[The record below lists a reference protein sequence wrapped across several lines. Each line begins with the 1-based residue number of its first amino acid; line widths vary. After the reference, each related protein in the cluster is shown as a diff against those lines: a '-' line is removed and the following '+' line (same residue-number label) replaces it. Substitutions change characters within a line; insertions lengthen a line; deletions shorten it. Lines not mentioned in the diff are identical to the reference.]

1 MADNHQPDPATTP
14 GFPRYDSPLERRTL
28 RDYYVMIREHL
39 WLALGVG
46 LLISLCTGYYLA
58 RQPAVYAATA
68 QLEFR
73 RPERVVTSESV
84 TDSSIRT
91 DADVRTYMQMIGTG
105 RVRERVLKSF
115 TPAEIALLQKPFLA
129 NLGPGVLPPGPESLI
144 GDLAVEPEKNS
155 LLFNVTARARSAD
168 AAALIANRYVEEYI
182 DFLVER
188 STGSNESAVM
198 YLERRS
204 NELRKEYEDAER
216 QLQNYKQRENLVSLD
231 DSLNIINDRVKSI
244 NAALTAAR
252 LERLDLE
259 VFRKQL
265 DDFRIGNRNLLEIA
279 FIANHGAV
287 PGLKLKLDE
296 LIRAE
301 TVLGQRY
308 FERHPKMI
316 ELGKQIA
323 SLRSQLD
330 DAMQLAVAD
339 LNGRLGKATANELSL
354 TKEVTNAE
362 SEALRLGRLSVEFK
376 GLENQTL
383 AARANYVAIL
393 DRLNQTRNSKNL
405 QNIPVRPLDRARPD
419 AEPVE
424 PKLGSIVKRC
434 GLLFVIIFIGL
445 PLALNFIDDR
455 IKSSW
460 DVENFVG
467 AHLLGIIPDVTDVKP
482 EERTML
488 VNRRET
494 TPAVESFLSLY
505 SAVKLQ
511 SKLDF
516 PKSLMVTSTIPG
528 EGKTMIAC
536 NLAAAFARHGK
547 TVLLIDCDLRRPM
560 MHRHFDRPNDQGLI
574 PWAEHGYYLG
584 EDPFLDQN
592 LGLIRV
598 AENFHLLRA
607 GGRSKT
613 PTSILEHPSFAELLE
628 SLKRRFDLLVVD
640 TPPVG
645 AVTDAMLIAER
656 TDECVYVS
664 RFNKAQRK
672 HIRVYVKALKE
683 TKNDF
688 LGVVLNGMNPHRI
701 EHYSDYRYY
710 RSYKKYYGAA
720 S

>member
-1 MADNHQPDPATTP
+1 MADPSQQSPAPTP

-28 RDYYVMIREHL
+28 RDYYIIIREHL
-39 WLALGVG
+39 WLALFVG
-46 LLISLCTGYYLA
+46 LLVSVSIGYYLA
-58 RQPAVYAATA
+58 RRPAVYAATA

-73 RPERVVTSESV
+73 RPERVVTTELV
-84 TDSSIRT
+84 TDTAVRS
-91 DADVRTYMQMIGTG
+91 DADVHTYMQMLGTG
-105 RVRERVLKSF
+105 RVRDRVLKSL
-115 TPAEIALLQKPFLA
+115 TPEEVRLLQQPYLA
-129 NLGPGVLPPGPESLI
+129 TLGPGVLPPGPETLI
-144 GDLAVEPEKNS
+144 SDVSIDPVRNS
-155 LLFNVTARARSAD
+155 LLFNVTARAHAGE
-168 AAALIANRYVEEYI
+168 AAALIANRYIDEYI
-182 DFLVER
+182 DFLIER
-188 STGSNESAVM
+188 STGSNEDAVG

-204 NELRKEYEDAER
+204 VALRKEYEESER
-216 QLQNYKQRENLVSLD
+216 ALQNYKQRENLVSLD

-244 NAALTAAR
+244 NAALTSAR

-259 VFRKQL
+259 VYRKQM
-265 DDFRIGNRNLLEIA
+265 DDFRVAGKNLFEIA
-279 FIANHGAV
+279 FISNHGAV

-296 LIRAE
+296 LLRTE
-301 TVLGQRY
+301 TVLNQRY
-308 FERHPKMI
+308 LERHPRMV
-316 ELGKQIA
+316 ELGKQI
-323 SLRSQLD
+323 SSMRSQLD
-330 DAMQLAVAD
+330 DAVLLAVAD
-339 LNGRLGKATANELSL
+339 LSGRLAKTTANELSL
-354 TKEVTNAE
+354 TKEVANAE
-362 SEALRLGRLSVEFK
+362 SEALRLGRLAVEFK
-376 GLENQTL
+376 SLENQAL
-383 AARANYVAIL
+383 AARSNYVSIL

-405 QNIPVRPLDRARPD
+405 QNIPVRQLDRASAP
-419 AEPVE
+419 ATPVE
-424 PKLGSIVKRC
+424 PNLRSIVKNC
-434 GLLFVIIFIGL
+434 GLLFVVILLGL

-488 VNRRET
+488 VTKRET
-494 TPAVESFLSLY
+494 TPAVEAFLSLY

-516 PKSLMVTSTIPG
+516 PKTLMVTSTIPG

-560 MHRHFDRPNDQGLI
+560 MHRHFDRPNDQGVI
-574 PWAEHGYYLG
+574 PWAENGYFLG
-584 EDPFLDQN
+584 EDPFVDQN

-613 PTSILEHPSFAELLE
+613 PTAILEHPSFAELLE
-628 SLKRRFDLLVVD
+628 SLKRRFDLVVVD

-672 HIRVYVKALKE
+672 HIRVYVKALKD

-688 LGVVLNGMNPHRI
+688 LGVVLNGMNPNRI